1 MSHKNV
7 ISITKKFEEN
17 NIKTKVEPRGKSV
30 RSAYPKSWDQCGHPP
45 LWNWIINMDHKVE
58 KNCISILLIFRTCH
72 SLYFIKNIK
81 AYDCCKTRKSR
92 SDRSGCPAS
101 GWTHGGLSLHV
112 WSQTFWLNLFHHNH
126 QYSMRK
132 IYGWMRKLICF
143 LQHFKE
149 DWLLLLTSSIC

>member
-45 LWNWIINMDHKVE
+45 LWNWIIYMDHKVE
-58 KNCISILLIFRTCH
+58 KNCISIILIFRTCH

-92 SDRSGCPAS
+92 SDSVV
-101 GWTHGGLSLHV
+101 WLSCVRLDAWGV
-112 WSQTFWLNLFHHNH
+112 VSSCLESN
-126 QYSMRK
+126 
-132 IYGWMRKLICF
+132 I
-143 LQHFKE
+143 
-149 DWLLLLTSSIC
+149 LTQLVSPQPSIFNA